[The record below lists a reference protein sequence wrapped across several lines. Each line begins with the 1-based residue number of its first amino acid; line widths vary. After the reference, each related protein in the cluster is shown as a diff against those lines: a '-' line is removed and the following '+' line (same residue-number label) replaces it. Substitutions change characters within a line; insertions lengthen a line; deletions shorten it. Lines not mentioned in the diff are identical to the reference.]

1 MKASNSFPTGPVLM
15 VFGVVLLVSA
25 ALSASAV
32 PWLCVLLGL
41 SGIALFFLGFRFLA
55 GPNHI
60 PCPRCQAKN
69 YIRNQNRRALVADGA
84 LTCVKCGTI
93 LRRDSLL

>member
-1 MKASNSFPTGPVLM
+1 MKTSNSFSTGPVLM
-15 VFGVVLLVSA
+15 VFGVVLLVAA

-41 SGIALFFLGFRFLA
+41 SGIALFFAGFRFLA

-60 PCPRCQAKN
+60 PCPRCQTKN
-69 YIRNQNRRALVADGA
+69 YIRNRNRRALVVDGA

-93 LRRDSLL
+93 LRRNNQL